1 MMGFEK
7 VAEVWRGS
15 IVESVHFGVAAVAN
29 ADGEIVHGWG
39 DPSVVTYPRS
49 ALKPVQAI
57 ALVETGA
64 HRAFGLEARHLA
76 LACASHHG
84 EPIHVDL
91 VERWLE
97 ALGLGETALACG
109 PDYPINAEAAHALI
123 RAGKDRSRVYH
134 NCSGKHCGFL
144 SVALHMG
151 WDTDGYADPGH
162 PAQQL
167 YLDALTDLLGRDA
180 RSLAFGVDQ
189 CTLPSA
195 ALSVGDMAVVMAR
208 FAAARASSPDR
219 EAAIRTIHEAAR
231 GYPRYMSGTGQP
243 NERLIEATNG
253 RVIVKTG
260 AEGFLA
266 AFAPD
271 DGLGIALKIADGSSR
286 ARTVAFLALLG
297 ELKLLD
303 SVAAGRLDGMFEE
316 AIVDS
321 TGEVVGHVRPYQ
333 P

>member
-1 MMGFEK
+1 MMRYEK
-7 VAEVWRGS
+7 VAEVWRGP

-39 DPSVVTYPRS
+39 DPGVVTYPRS

-64 HRAFGLEARHLA
+64 LRAFGLEARHLA
-76 LACASHHG
+76 LACASHLG
-84 EPIHVDL
+84 EPMHVDL
-91 VERWLE
+91 VGRWLE
-97 ALGLGETALACG
+97 TLGLGETSLACG
-109 PDYPINAEAAHALI
+109 PDYPTNPEAAHALI
-123 RAGKDRSRVYH
+123 RAGNDRSRVYH

-144 SVALHMG
+144 TVARHMG
-151 WDTDGYADPGH
+151 WDTDGYADLGH

-180 RSLAFGVDQ
+180 RSLAFGVDH

-208 FAAARASSPDR
+208 FAAARVSSPGR
-219 EAAIRTIHEAAR
+219 GEAIRAIHEAAR
-231 GYPRYMSGTGQP
+231 GQPRYMSGAGQL
-243 NERLIEATNG
+243 NERLVEATDG

-260 AEGFLA
+260 AEGYLA
-266 AFAPD
+266 AFVPD
-271 DGLGIALKIADGSSR
+271 EGLGIALKIADGNPR
-286 ARTVAFLALLG
+286 ARVVAFLALLG
-297 ELKLLD
+297 ELKLLE
-303 SVAAGRLDGMFEE
+303 SGAAGRLDGMFVE
-316 AIVDS
+316 AVVDS
-321 TGEVVGHVRPYQ
+321 MGKVVGHVRPYR